1 MHQLRRTR
9 RLLVAVPTALLAVS
23 LVGCGDIAE
32 KAAEDALEDEGI
44 KADIDGSD
52 IKIDT
57 TDGGVVTGELP
68 KDFPIDEVPVV
79 DGEILFGTYT
89 KSSKTWDTTVE
100 VGPAGGDKAAAYDEA
115 EAKLLDAG
123 ATVVQ
128 ETGRQRLGD
137 RRAVHERRA
146 HHRPRGDRHQRH
158 HRELPRLAE
167 AVAEPSFRL
176 MAHGRDRA

>member
-1 MHQLRRTR
+1 MHQLSRTR

-32 KAAEDALEDEGI
+32 NAAEDALEDEGI

-100 VGPAGGDKAAAYDEA
+100 VGPAGGDKQAAYDEA

-128 ETGRQRLGD
+128 EPIDNGSAIGGQYTNGGHTIDL
-137 RRAVHERRA
+137 AVTDTNGIIVNYLVSPA
-146 HHRPRGDRHQRH
+146 
-158 HRELPRLAE
+158 
-167 AVAEPSFRL
+167 S
-176 MAHGRDRA
+176 

>member
-23 LVGCGDIAE
+23 LVGCSDIAE
-32 KAAEDALEDEGI
+32 NAAEDALKEEGI
-44 KADIDGSD
+44 EADLDGSD

-68 KDFPIDEVPVV
+68 EGFPTDEVPVV

-89 KSSKTWDTTVE
+89 KSSGTWDTTIE

-115 EAKLLDAG
+115 EAMLLDAG
-123 ATVVQ
+123 ATVTQ
-128 ETGRQRLGD
+128 EQVDNGTAIAGRYTNGEHAIDL
-137 RRAVHERRA
+137 AVTDSNGIVVTYLVSPA
-146 HHRPRGDRHQRH
+146 T
-158 HRELPRLAE
+158 
-167 AVAEPSFRL
+167 
-176 MAHGRDRA
+176 